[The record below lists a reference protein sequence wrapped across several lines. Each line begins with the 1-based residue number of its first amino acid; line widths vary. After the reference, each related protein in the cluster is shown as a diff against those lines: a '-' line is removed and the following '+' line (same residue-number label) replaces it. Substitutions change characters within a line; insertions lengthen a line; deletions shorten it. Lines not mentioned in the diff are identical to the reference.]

1 MPISARYIAA
11 KQIALKA
18 GELAHKFFVQRE
30 SLVTEHKGA
39 QNFVSRA
46 DHAVEELIASRIA
59 AAFPMDAF
67 LGEETAASFAGEL
80 DRVWVVDPID
90 GTHNFLRGARY
101 YCISIAYM
109 EKDQREIGVIYDPE
123 HDELFHAQRGHGA
136 WCERAGNETR
146 IQVSNCAALADAFIC
161 VGHHDRY
168 PEPRYL
174 ALRHALMDA
183 GAATRG
189 LGAGALQLA
198 HVAAGHYDAFIEL
211 SLNAWDA
218 LAGLLLVE
226 EAGGYTAPFPGPE
239 GLRNPAPVL
248 ACTKALAEPLT
259 QLIGAW

>member
-146 IQVSNCAALADAFIC
+146 IQVSTCAALADAFIC
-161 VGHHDRY
+161 VGH
-168 PEPRYL
+168 
-174 ALRHALMDA
+174 
-183 GAATRG
+183 RG